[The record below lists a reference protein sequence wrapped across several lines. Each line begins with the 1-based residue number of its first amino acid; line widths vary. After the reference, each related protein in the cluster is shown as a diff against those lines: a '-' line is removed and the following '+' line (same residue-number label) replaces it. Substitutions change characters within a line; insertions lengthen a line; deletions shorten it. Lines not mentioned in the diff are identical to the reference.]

1 MGEAYE
7 PRSGCPINAAHR
19 ICHAAQQK
27 SSSVTGSTVRPPD
40 TVELIAA
47 REINQNPGT
56 LRLRSPRSGHEQ
68 RQPSTLSETLSYPA
82 PPVRTKSAGWGSD
95 RRDFP
100 AQPPQRLSSSGGP
113 SRGWVTTWVTT
124 ACN

>member
-7 PRSGCPINAAHR
+7 PRSGCPINAARR

-47 REINQNPGT
+47 REINQNAGT

-82 PPVRTKSAGWGSD
+82 PPVRTKSAGWGRTAVISL
-95 RRDFP
+95 RSHLSASAAAAAP
-100 AQPPQRLSSSGGP
+100 AVVG
-113 SRGWVTTWVTT
+113 
-124 ACN
+124 